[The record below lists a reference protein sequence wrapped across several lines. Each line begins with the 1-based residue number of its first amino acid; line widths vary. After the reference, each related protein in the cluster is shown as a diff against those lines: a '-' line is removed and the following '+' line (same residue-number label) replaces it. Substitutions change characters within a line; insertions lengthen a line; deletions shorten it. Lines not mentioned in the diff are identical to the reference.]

1 MRGTGWNDARRA
13 GRTAERAADL
23 IASGT
28 DLRPDADHRRRT
40 TVEHRSHD
48 AMLTLMHKPRWPFS
62 PLMILECPM
71 RPDDVRNGLPDDHA
85 MENALRDAAEALLT
99 GRRSAI
105 RPSRPQEL
113 AELAAPHCF
122 HLGPDEVVVRPP
134 FGGCPAGIRLR
145 SGTTVPSHLHGMIAG
160 CTPAVRM
167 DIVRRGGQKRF
178 GRAEITIRIEPVLGR
193 ASTTVDPLAYMRML
207 ADGPTNG
214 ASRDAPKQEVMEGPR
229 PSDGPGLEK
238 EL

>member
-23 IASGT
+23 MASGT
-28 DLRPDADHRRRT
+28 DPRPDADVRRRT

-48 AMLTLMHKPRWPFS
+48 AVLILIHEPGFPFS
-62 PLMILECPM
+62 PLMILERPTG
-71 RPDDVRNGLPDDHA
+71 PDDLRNGLPDDHA
-85 MENALRDAAEALLT
+85 IENALRDAAEALLT

-134 FGGCPAGIRLR
+134 FGGCPASIWLR
-145 SGTTVPSHLHGMIAG
+145 SGTTVPSHLHRMIAD

-167 DIVRRGGQKRF
+167 DIVRRGRRERL

-214 ASRDAPKQEVMEGPR
+214 ASRDAHERGITGCPEAG
-229 PSDGPGLEK
+229 SDGGASSI
-238 EL
+238 